1 MSCCFFKT
9 TLFLI
14 PILMLLSFGS
24 CNGRIFTFEM
34 HHRFSDEVKQWSDST
49 GRFAKFP
56 PKGSFEYFNALVLR
70 DWLIRGRRLSESESE
85 SESSLTF
92 SDGNS
97 TSRIS
102 SLGLLV
108 SFCSQFLIKL
118 LCFRISLILF
128 YFLFQFFL
136 YQFALHDGEIGYSG
150 NEIHGGA

>member
-102 SLGLLV
+102 SLGFLHYTTVKLGTPGMRFMVALDTGSDLFWVPCDCGKCAPTEGATYASV
-108 SFCSQFLIKL
+108 SLTL
-118 LCFRISLILF
+118 
-128 YFLFQFFL
+128 
-136 YQFALHDGEIGYSG
+136 
-150 NEIHGGA
+150 